1 MAPQF
6 IRNREEFEHMIVT
19 MHRDGL
25 GIRGLVRHFKVG
37 RNTIRRIL
45 RKHHRQREEGHD
57 RILELRKPSVR
68 HSRLD
73 TYEPVIKQI
82 LDEFPDIT
90 GLRLFEELKNAG
102 YQGKITIVRDRL
114 RKLRPGLKREPEIR
128 FETEPG
134 VQSQMDWS
142 PYTIPFLHGGKATVL
157 CFSYILAF
165 SRRHY
170 IDFTLRRDF
179 YTLIRRHQDVF
190 EYFGGVARQCLY
202 DGEKTVILRWEAGSP
217 VFNPAFIQFITHYQC
232 KPIACRPARP
242 ETKGKIEAPFQY
254 VERNLLNGRHF
265 LNLEDLREKARWW
278 MREKSDLHKHDTTGR
293 PPRELFLEQE
303 QTALQPLPGHP
314 YDTCEV
320 ALRVCRFDGFIEHET
335 NFYSVP
341 YEHIG
346 NILAMKVTEHEIF
359 IYGPDIELVACHE
372 RLPAGACK
380 IQEKP
385 EHRRLKKIR
394 YGLEPVRE
402 AFLRLGETAEAFL
415 QGLKEKFPR
424 NCGFHARLILQ
435 LREQYH
441 ADDIHLALAH
451 AGRYQAFD
459 AKAVE
464 RILRAKATPRTLESI
479 RVEKAREV
487 LEKSLPPIK
496 QRSLDE
502 YCHLLGKETS
512 DEERRPGKDSQPS
525 EDPETNGNREVP
537 Q

>member
-6 IRNREEFEHMIVT
+6 IRNREELEHLIVI
-19 MHRDGL
+19 MHKDGL
-25 GIRGLVRHFKVG
+25 GVRGLSRHFKMG
-37 RNTIRRIL
+37 RNTIQRIL
-45 RKHHRQREEGHD
+45 RKHRKQRQEGHD
-57 RILELRKPSVR
+57 RIRELRKPSGQ
-68 HSRLD
+68 HSKLD
-73 TYEPVIKQI
+73 PYVPFIGQI
-82 LDEFPDIT
+82 LDEFPKIT
-90 GLRLFEELKNAG
+90 GLRLFEKLQDAG
-102 YQGKITIVRDRL
+102 FQGKITIVRDRL
-114 RKLRPGLKREPEIR
+114 KKLRPRPKREPEIR

-142 PYTIPFLHGGKATVL
+142 PYTIPFLRGGKATVL

-179 YTLIRRHQDVF
+179 YTLIRRHQDAF

-242 ETKGKIEAPFQY
+242 ETKGKVEAPFQF

-265 LNLEDLREKARWW
+265 LNLEDLRAKARWW

-293 PPRELFLEQE
+293 PPLELFLEQE
-303 QTALQPLPGHP
+303 QSALQPLPDHP

-320 ALRVCRFDGFIEHET
+320 ALRICRFDGFIEHET
-335 NFYSVP
+335 NLYSVP
-341 YEHIG
+341 YEHVGDIM
-346 NILAMKVTEHEIF
+346 AVKATEHEIF
-359 IYGPDIELVACHE
+359 IYGPEIDLVARHE
-372 RLPAGACK
+372 RLPTGASRS
-380 IQEKP
+380 QENP
-385 EHRRLKKIR
+385 EHRRSSKIR

-402 AFLRLGETAEAFL
+402 AFLRLGETAEQFL
-415 QGLKEKFPR
+415 QGLKEKYPR

-435 LREQYH
+435 LKERYH

-464 RILRAKATPRTLESI
+464 RILKARATPRTLESI
-479 RVEKAREV
+479 RVEQAREV
-487 LEKSLPPIK
+487 LEKTLPAIK
-496 QRSLDE
+496 QRSLNE
-502 YCHLLGKETS
+502 YCHLLGKETN
-512 DEERRPGKDSQPS
+512 DEERCTGQDSQPS
-525 EDPETNGNREVP
+525 EDPETNRDGEGSE
-537 Q
+537 